1 MHEILRAFIAGIP
14 GNAVRLS
21 FSLIV
26 AVCSALSSARRDPM
40 TKKCQNCRLVN
51 YAEADNCVRCDAELS
66 SGSKVVSSRPRRPS
80 IGLRIAVCLG
90 LTAVAL
96 TIFYF
101 SLVASSRS
109 LSSEQRQAVDEAIGL
124 IKTQGFDS
132 EAMFLERFCVYRSSD
147 NWLNSL
153 TPKENAFAATNF
165 PFLIMTLYSDFF
177 TYPAD
182 DVERSAILL
191 HEARHLRGGDEKDA
205 YQFVWRNRVKLGWT
219 KEKYANSPVWKN
231 VRRQTREYAPE
242 IFGCPDKEFED
253 CTEF

>member
-1 MHEILRAFIAGIP
+1 
-14 GNAVRLS
+14 
-21 FSLIV
+21 
-26 AVCSALSSARRDPM
+26 M
-40 TKKCQNCRLVN
+40 TKKCPNCRLVN
-51 YAEADNCVRCDAELS
+51 YAEANQCVRCNEEISD
-66 SGSKVVSSRPRRPS
+66 GSRVVSAKPRRPS

-90 LTAVAL
+90 LCVVSL

-109 LSSEQRQAVDEAIGL
+109 LSIQQRQMVDEAVAL
-124 IKTQGFDS
+124 VKAKGFDS
-132 EAMFLERFCVYRSSD
+132 EAMFLERFSVYRSSD

-165 PFLIMTLYSDFF
+165 PFLIMTLYPDFF

-182 DVERSAILL
+182 DVERAAILL
-191 HEARHLRGGDEKDA
+191 HEARHLRGGDEMDA
-205 YQFVWRNRVKLGWT
+205 YKFVWQNRTKLGWT
-219 KEKYANSPVWKN
+219 KDKYANSPVWKN

-242 IFGCPDKEFED
+242 IFGCPDKEFDD